1 MKIRKT
7 LFAFVALSA
16 GLTGPAVGAPLT
28 LERNGRR
35 VAAFDRAQA
44 VLAECRVAASP
55 TNAVYGFEVPF
66 YAPGGAYGSNWWQL
80 DHSVAVT
87 GVKWYD
93 ADDAA
98 RALDGLARVMRPDGR
113 IPLYGCDEISQRKG
127 WFSEQSKGLSSYPA
141 FFRAA
146 HAVAVWRGDRDFA
159 RRMANLSERY
169 LGWWLSNR
177 VDRATGLVTAVFEE
191 TFPPYL
197 GRAGEVAS
205 PATCAEVAA
214 GAALTADLFARIGE
228 REKSAAWKTTSDR
241 LFASARTALWNP
253 ACGLFGSKDVRT
265 GAFVSADALGQS
277 LLRDPQ
283 LPSDRRAAVREA
295 LSGPRFVRGAFGAT
309 SVPTD
314 DARFQLTRSN
324 TYQGNASWSGMVWS
338 LINVRLVEGL
348 RVSGFT
354 SDADALARKTVE
366 MLEREDD
373 FYEFYDPTDGKGCGV
388 KGYAWTAADYL
399 QLVLHDQLGI
409 SYDGFTRTLAVKPRT
424 TDDFR
429 LTGLVLPGKGG
440 VTVSSVKGR
449 VSVVSDLD
457 WFWEN
462 ATNSLRHAERKMAD
476 GTVVY
481 VPQGTCKYEAFWLR
495 DYEMMLEAGIVP
507 SERIVPCAK
516 IFLNAV
522 SPRGEGVDCVKFDG
536 TPVYKPGYGSMGENA
551 VLDGCAYTVLVAAHS
566 WRQTKDAWFL
576 APERLA
582 LYAKVLSA
590 IPHDAAGLSW
600 IDPAKDWD
608 RCPWGF
614 TDTVRKTGA
623 CLFSSLLEVSA
634 RREFAA
640 MLAAAGSADR
650 AAEERAAAGRIA
662 AAINRT
668 FWDESVGL
676 YRAAT
681 VRCREHD
688 VFGSAYAVWLGV
700 AEGERARR
708 IATVFRDRY
717 ADFVLDGQVRHLSKG
732 DYWELCSAGVGRD
745 FYQNGGYW
753 GTASGWFAWTLS
765 LVDRDLALRTL
776 SDLRRSC
783 ERNGSPEWVS
793 ARQVEC
799 PEYLST
805 LALPYQAIRR
815 LSD

>member
-1 MKIRKT
+1 MNRAIV
-7 LFAFVALSA
+7 LSVSLVAVSAF
-16 GLTGPAVGAPLT
+16 
-28 LERNGRR
+28 GRG
-35 VAAFDRAQA
+35 
-44 VLAECRVAASP
+44 ESW
-55 TNAVYGFEVPF
+55 VPK
-66 YAPGGAYGSNWWQL
+66 PPKPP
-80 DHSVAVT
+80 SVATLTNEARYVEWKWRTDVT
-87 GVKWYD
+87 D
-93 ADDAA
+93 
-98 RALDGLARVMRPDGR
+98 P
-113 IPLYGCDEISQRKG
+113 
-127 WFSEQSKGLSSYPA
+127 
-141 FFRAA
+141 
-146 HAVAVWRGDRDFA
+146 
-159 RRMANLSERY
+159 
-169 LGWWLSNR
+169 
-177 VDRATGLVTAVFEE
+177 ATGIGNKAVTKEA
-191 TFPPYL
+191 
-197 GRAGEVAS
+197 
-205 PATCAEVAA
+205 
-214 GAALTADLFARIGE
+214 
-228 REKSAAWKTTSDR
+228 
-241 LFASARTALWNP
+241 
-253 ACGLFGSKDVRT
+253 
-265 GAFVSADALGQS
+265 
-277 LLRDPQ
+277 
-283 LPSDRRAAVREA
+283 EA
-295 LSGPRFVRGAFGAT
+295 LVGEHESKEPWRVVKAKAFA
-309 SVPTD
+309 
-314 DARFQLTRSN
+314 
-324 TYQGNASWSGMVWS
+324 
-338 LINVRLVEGL
+338 LICDRMSIG
-348 RVSGFT
+348 
-354 SDADALARKTVE
+354 
-366 MLEREDD
+366 
-373 FYEFYDPTDGKGCGV
+373 
-388 KGYAWTAADYL
+388 
-399 QLVLHDQLGI
+399 
-409 SYDGFTRTLAVKPRT
+409 
-424 TDDFR
+424 
-429 LTGLVLPGKGG
+429 
-440 VTVSSVKGR
+440 
-449 VSVVSDLD
+449 VSDLD
-457 WFWEN
+457 WFREN
-462 ATNSLRHAERKMAD
+462 ATNSLRHAERKMAN
-476 GTVVY
+476 GAVVY

-507 SERIVPCAK
+507 PERIVPCAK

-640 MLAAAGSADR
+640 MLAAAGSAGR

-668 FWDESVGL
+668 FWDESAGL

-783 ERNGSPEWVS
+783 ERNGSPEWIS

-805 LALPYQAIRR
+805 LALPYQALRR